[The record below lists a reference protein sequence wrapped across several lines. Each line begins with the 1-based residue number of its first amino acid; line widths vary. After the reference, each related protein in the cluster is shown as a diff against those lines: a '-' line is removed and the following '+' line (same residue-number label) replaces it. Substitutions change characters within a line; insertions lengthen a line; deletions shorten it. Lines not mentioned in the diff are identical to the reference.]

1 MIAPWPHES
10 PYKDSI
16 NNLHAAIGSQMQKDM
31 VSGFFATKQGLVR
44 GAVAYKQA
52 VDEVIRQALADLDVL
67 IADLDYNHSATKK
80 ARNIR
85 DDLAAII
92 DESAR
97 P

>member
-1 MIAPWPHES
+1 MIPTWPHES

-16 NNLHAAIGSQMQKDM
+16 NNLHAAIDSQMQKDM

-52 VDEVIRQALADLDVL
+52 VDEVIRQALADLDAL